1 MAGNQINQR
10 AWDKERIDFARTA
23 FEYGFAGG
31 FDARQA
37 ADTGADVDTD
47 AVFVEGFQIVQA

>member
-1 MAGNQINQR
+1 MAGNQVDQR
-10 AWDKERIDFARTA
+10 ARNKERIDFARAA
-23 FEYGFAGG
+23 FEYGFASS
-31 FDARQA
+31 FNARQA